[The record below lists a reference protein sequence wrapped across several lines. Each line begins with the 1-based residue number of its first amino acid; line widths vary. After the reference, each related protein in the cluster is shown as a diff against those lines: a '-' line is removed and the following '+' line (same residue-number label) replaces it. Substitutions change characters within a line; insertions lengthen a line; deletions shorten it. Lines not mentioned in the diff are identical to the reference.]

1 MLGKRLAKCN
11 TDVAATHAKVKKV
24 SLGEWKGLS
33 INFAWTTFSL
43 LWIYLMTCTQDLSTV
58 VELSDRILK
67 DFWGAL
73 TIRY

>member
-1 MLGKRLAKCN
+1 LGKDWQNA
-11 TDVAATHAKVKKV
+11 TQMMAATHAKVKKV
-24 SLGEWKGLS
+24 SLGKWKGLA

-73 TIRY
+73 TVRY